1 MSWKKIETADKIFK
15 SLNYMSSKDIQICKL
30 ADLDTLRSAP
40 RLSKKQSI
48 ELFNELTP
56 ILEKSDWVT
65 IGIMSPSL
73 KKGIQA
79 IRSIEKKF
87 EYNEMKCIT
96 LPNSEGPIFLKANQK
111 TGEIHARIEF
121 GLGEGILISC
131 QNDDNSMISKTIGP
145 LPLDF
150 FD

>member
-1 MSWKKIETADKIFK
+1 MS
-15 SLNYMSSKDIQICKL
+15 NKDIQICKL
-30 ADLDTLRSAP
+30 KDLDKLRSAP
-40 RLSKKQSI
+40 KLNHNQSKK
-48 ELFNELTP
+48 LLGELTP
-56 ILEKSDWVT
+56 IINNSDWVT

-73 KKGIQA
+73 EKGIQA
-79 IRSIEKKF
+79 IRRIEEYF
-87 EYNEMKCIT
+87 EYEKMKCIT
-96 LPNSEGPIFLKANQK
+96 LPSSEGPIFLKANQK

-131 QNDDNSMISKTIGP
+131 QNDDSTLITKTIGP